1 MNSHIDGRLWGG
13 RFCIENDSLMK
24 IFNDSVSI
32 DKRLWRQDI
41 NGSKEWVKAIRSA
54 ELVSDN
60 EMNKILQGLN
70 QIYEE
75 WNNKKFILKENDEDI
90 HTANERRLKEIIGD
104 CAMKLHTGR
113 SRNDQVAC
121 DIRLWLNENLTEME
135 TNLKNL
141 ILSLTKRADEQIEIL
156 MPGYTHM
163 QRAQAIRWSQLLLSY
178 ATALDRD
185 FDRLIQFKERNNV
198 CPLGSGAIAGNPF
211 DINRELLAMNLNFK
225 HASFNSI
232 DSTANRD
239 FICIIF
245 KLEYFNIII
254 CFI

>member
-75 WNNKKFILKENDEDI
+75 WNNKK
-90 HTANERRLKEIIGD
+90 
-104 CAMKLHTGR
+104 
-113 SRNDQVAC
+113 
-121 DIRLWLNENLTEME
+121 
-135 TNLKNL
+135 
-141 ILSLTKRADEQIEIL
+141 
-156 MPGYTHM
+156 
-163 QRAQAIRWSQLLLSY
+163 
-178 ATALDRD
+178 
-185 FDRLIQFKERNNV
+185 
-198 CPLGSGAIAGNPF
+198 
-211 DINRELLAMNLNFK
+211 
-225 HASFNSI
+225 
-232 DSTANRD
+232 
-239 FICIIF
+239 
-245 KLEYFNIII
+245 
-254 CFI
+254 